1 MTGMTLAHD
10 LGQEGLRVC
19 LIDQYDQ
26 AGGNHL
32 SEQVGDMSFDIGA
45 IFHWSDSK
53 LFEMFPALRD
63 QCVPVTWRT
72 DRINP
77 DGEVVAYPFDYKR
90 EFFQRSPIRIAKIAL
105 GVLKHRLFTSP
116 NKNAASFLNHYL
128 GAELVKTSG
137 VGAFVERFYGLPAQ
151 DITADFAKARMIHIV
166 QGASVS
172 HIVKRA
178 YSRIRRSPAKTKNQC
193 LARPKSGFG
202 ELYDIAVRQMTA
214 SGIAVRLGCDV
225 ETISKTD
232 HGFRLQTSQEE
243 ISASRVISTIPI
255 IETAKK
261 IGFPTENAPTSLA
274 LHSLYFRFK
283 GALGF
288 EGPILYNFQDR
299 GRWKRLTLHSQYYGD
314 ADGWSYFTIETT
326 ARANEKASADTF
338 ERDFRTS
345 IDGLSILKGE
355 LELVGHRETEFA
367 YPLYD
372 ASANAQRD
380 ALLEQ
385 ISAFG
390 VETVGRQGRFDY
402 LPITQLAIIRARQL
416 LKSSASL
423 VRKAADP
430 A

>member
-19 LIDQYDQ
+19 LIDQYEQ

-32 SEQVGDMSFDIGA
+32 SDQVGDMTFDIGA

-53 LFEMFPALRD
+53 LFEMFPELRA

-77 DGEVVAYPFDYKR
+77 DGEIVAYPFDYKR

-105 GVLKHRLFTSP
+105 GVLKHRLFTNP
-116 NKNAASFLNHYL
+116 NTNAASFLNHYL

-137 VGAFVERFYGLPAQ
+137 VGAFVQRFYGLPAQ

-172 HIVKRA
+172 YIAKKA
-178 YSRIRRSPAKTKNQC
+178 YARIGRSPTKANNQC

-202 ELYDIAVRQMTA
+202 TFYDIAVRQMTA
-214 SGIAVRLGCDV
+214 SGIAVRLGCEV
-225 ETISKTD
+225 QTISKSE
-232 HGFRLQTSQEE
+232 HGLRLQTSQGT
-243 ISASRVISTIPI
+243 IHASRIISTIPI
-255 IETAKK
+255 TETAEK
-261 IGFPTENAPTSLA
+261 IGVSAENAPTSLA

-283 GALGF
+283 GRLGF
-288 EGPILYNFQDR
+288 KGPILYNFQNQ

-326 ARANEKASADTF
+326 ARANEKADAATF
-338 ERDFRTS
+338 EQDFRTS
-345 IDGLSILKGE
+345 IGGLSILKGE

-372 ASANAQRD
+372 ASANAKRD
-380 ALLEQ
+380 ALLEK
-385 ISAFG
+385 INAFG
-390 VETVGRQGRFDY
+390 IETVGRQGRFDY
-402 LPITQLAIIRARQL
+402 LPVTQLAIIRARQL
-416 LKSSASL
+416 LKNSVSL
-423 VRKAADP
+423 VRRAADRS
-430 A
+430 